1 MRRPLL
7 VAAVLL
13 CLPLLASAAD
23 LSVKLTLSQFPVTPV
38 AVGDS
43 LFWDTEVRNV
53 FGPAAQNV
61 TVTFRATPELQLDPI
76 NFFPTCSGN
85 PVIRCT
91 FAKLSPGQSV
101 SLRISGKAVAAGF
114 GQLTVIAEEDG
125 LNDPTPSDNFASSI
139 IEIKTNPRLSVA
151 CRSDQFL
158 VEPNTE
164 AVAICD
170 FANTGLNDGHDV
182 TVTIELT
189 GDATF
194 AGPPVGHQTNC
205 VLNPDGNR
213 IVCVTP
219 LLPRCCGGSSVD
231 LRVRA
236 PDKTSGQFGIHAV
249 LTSSD
254 VPFSDAFMESSQ
266 TWSLP
271 LSFVVTNTEDDGGG
285 SLRQAIRDADAA
297 CSSKPLPDERLV
309 SFHIPST
316 LASGGVF
323 TIRPRTPLPQ
333 LTGAG
338 IVVGGDS
345 QRLFAGDSNPM
356 GPEIEINGSRLDSG
370 DGFDISSEH
379 TLRELT
385 INGFPGPGV
394 AITGG
399 PICCAGVVISN
410 CYIGTDSSGMRA
422 VPNER
427 GIVGNLH
434 ALINTSSI
442 ENNLISG
449 NRFSGIFIGSVTQ
462 SISIKGNI
470 IGAGAD
476 GVTPLGN
483 GASGIYTADV
493 VKSPGQGEIDDNL
506 IAYNKQWGIA
516 IANGSSANMH
526 RNRFVANGYP
536 GIDHGFDL
544 SIATSGADAGRYPNA
559 PLLVA
564 AHYDPISGNTII
576 TGHLEAQHTAGVVGE
591 NYSLE
596 LFTSDSAGDFPQ
608 AQQFLRVVFVNPGDF
623 AVSVPGDLTGQWLTG
638 TISRTRLTA
647 FTDPEGFPAVASH
660 EETSDLGPPL
670 KVSP

>member
-1 MRRPLL
+1 M

-13 CLPLLASAAD
+13 CLPLFASAAD
-23 LSVKLTLSQFPVTPV
+23 LSVKLTFNQFPAGPV

-43 LFWDTEVRNV
+43 LFWDADVRNV

-61 TVTFRATPELQLDPI
+61 TVTFRPTPEIQLEPI
-76 NFFPTCSGN
+76 DFFPTCTGN

-91 FAKLSPGQSV
+91 FATLSPGQSV
-101 SLRISGKAVAAGF
+101 SLRISGRAVAAGF
-114 GQLTVIAEEDG
+114 GELIVVAEEDG

-139 IEIKTNPRLSVA
+139 IEIKSNPRLSVA

-164 AVAICD
+164 AVATCD

-194 AGPPVGHQTNC
+194 AGPPAGHQTNC
-205 VLNPDGNR
+205 VVDPGGNR

-219 LLPRCCGGSSVD
+219 LLRRCCGGSSVD
-231 LRVRA
+231 VRVRA
-236 PDKTSGQFGIHAV
+236 PDKTSGQFGVHAV

-254 VPFSDAFMESSQ
+254 VPFSDALIQSTQ

-271 LSFVVTNTEDDGGG
+271 LSFLVTNTDDDGGG
-285 SLRQAIRDADAA
+285 SLRQAIRDANAA
-297 CSSKPLPDERLV
+297 CDSLPTSECLV
-309 SFHIPST
+309 SFHIPSS
-316 LASGGVF
+316 LAAGGVF
-323 TIRPRTPLPQ
+323 TIRPRTPLPP
-333 LTGAG
+333 LTGHG

-345 QRLFAGDSNPM
+345 QRLFAGDSNPK
-356 GPEIEINGSRLDSG
+356 GPEIEINGSGLDSG
-370 DGFDISSEH
+370 DGFDVSSEH

-399 PICCAGVVISN
+399 PVCCGGVVISN

-434 ALINTSSI
+434 ALINASII
-442 ENNLISG
+442 ENNVISG
-449 NRFSGIFIGSVTQ
+449 NRFSGIFIGSPTHF
-462 SISIKGNI
+462 ISIKGNI

-483 GASGIYTADV
+483 GGSGIYTADV
-493 VKSPGQGEIDDNL
+493 VGFTGQGEIDDNL

-544 SIATSGADAGRYPNA
+544 SIATSGADANRYPNA

-564 AHYDPISGNTII
+564 AHYDPVSGNTII
-576 TGHLEAQHTAGVVGE
+576 AGHLEAQAKAGVVGE

-596 LFTSDSAGDFPQ
+596 LFVSESSGDFSQ
-608 AQQFLRVVFVNPGDF
+608 AQRFLGADFVSPGDF
-623 AVSVPGDLTGQWLTG
+623 TVSVPGDLTGQWLTG

-647 FTDPEGFPAVASH
+647 FTDPEGFREISSV
-660 EETSDLGPPL
+660 EETSDLGPAL

>member
-1 MRRPLL
+1 M

-43 LFWDTEVRNV
+43 LFWDTDVRNV

-61 TVTFRATPELQLDPI
+61 TVTFRPTPELQLDPI

-91 FAKLSPGQSV
+91 FATLSPGQSV

-114 GQLTVIAEEDG
+114 GELIVIAEEDG
-125 LNDPTPSDNFASSI
+125 LNDPTPSDNFASSS
-139 IEIKTNPRLSVA
+139 IEIKSDHRLSVA
-151 CRSDQFL
+151 CRSPQFV
-158 VEPNTE
+158 VEPNIE
-164 AVAICD
+164 AVATCD
-170 FANTGLNDGHDV
+170 FVNTGLNDGHDV

-189 GDATF
+189 GDATL
-194 AGPPVGHQTNC
+194 AGPPAGHQTNC
-205 VLNPDGNR
+205 VVDPDGNR

-219 LLPRCCGGSSVD
+219 LLLRGGCCGSSVD

-236 PDKTSGQFGIHAV
+236 PDKTSGQFGVHAV

-254 VPFSDAFMESSQ
+254 APFSDAVLQSIQ

-271 LSFVVTNTEDDGGG
+271 LSFVVTNTDDDGGG
-285 SLRQAIRDADAA
+285 SLRQAIRDANAA
-297 CSSKPLPDERLV
+297 CNSKPLPDECLV
-309 SFHIPST
+309 SFHIPSS

-323 TIRPRTPLPQ
+323 TIRPRTPLPP
-333 LTGAG
+333 LTGER

-345 QRLFAGDSNPM
+345 QRLFAGDSNPK

-385 INGFPGPGV
+385 INGFPGPGI

-399 PICCAGVVISN
+399 PICCGGVVISN
-410 CYIGTDSSGMRA
+410 CYIGTDASGMRA
-422 VPNER
+422 VPNQR

-434 ALINTSSI
+434 ALINDSSI
-442 ENNLISG
+442 ENNVISG
-449 NRFSGIFIGSVTQ
+449 NRFSGIFIGSPTQ
-462 SISIKGNI
+462 FISIMGNI

-483 GASGIYTADV
+483 GASGIYTADFV
-493 VKSPGQGEIDDNL
+493 GSPGQGEIDDNL

-564 AHYDPISGNTII
+564 AHYDPVSGNTII
-576 TGHLEAQHTAGVVGE
+576 TGHLEAQAEAGLVGE

-596 LFTSDSAGDFPQ
+596 LFASDSAGDSPQ
-608 AQQFLRVVFVNPGDF
+608 AERFLRVIFVNPGDF
-623 AVSVPGDLTGQWLTG
+623 TVSVPGDLTGQGLTG
-638 TISRTRLTA
+638 TISRTRFTA